1 TINIASL
8 NGFVGSLSPITCT
21 GAPVNATCAMSYQPN
36 VLAPVATATLPLVI
50 TTQAPT
56 KVSLAP
62 PASLSGRPFGGADLG
77 LGFACLALLAAA
89 GLFASRRRARAGLA
103 AFALAAALGIG
114 LLSGCGGN
122 PPSAPRY
129 FGGTSPGT
137 YTLTVSATAAGIT
150 HSTTIQLH
158 VQ

>member
-1 TINIASL
+1 NIASL
-8 NGFVGSLSPITCT
+8 NGFIGSLSPITCT

-36 VLAPVATATLPLVI
+36 VLAPTATGTLPLVI

-62 PASLSGRPFGGADLG
+62 PASLSGRPPFGSADLG
-77 LGFACLALLAAA
+77 LGFAVLALLAAA
-89 GLFASRRRARAGLA
+89 GLFASRRRPRSGLA

-129 FGGTSPGT
+129 FGGTPPGT